1 MFHLLSHPR
10 YQEVSKSQEKPA
22 VLLILEYAKQ
32 SEVPLSLQYRCLT
45 NTESSFIIFTYG
57 VTTFQSSNG
66 QCILPL
72 SAKETIIKY
81 MGLKALKTSQEE

>member
-45 NTESSFIIFTYG
+45 NTESSFLSLFSHMVLLLFRAAMGSAYCLYQQRK
-57 VTTFQSSNG
+57 QSSNTWVSK
-66 QCILPL
+66 L
-72 SAKETIIKY
+72 
-81 MGLKALKTSQEE
+81 